1 MTPTAPH
8 SGTVKVNG
16 IDLYYEIH
24 GAGEPLL
31 LIEGLGYSA
40 WMWYKQIPAFSQ
52 KYQVILFDN
61 RGAGNTDKPDSE
73 YSIEI
78 MADDASGL
86 LRTLGSGPAHVLG
99 ISLGGFIAQ
108 ELALR
113 HPDLVKSLILV
124 STNSGAHT
132 GTRNSPHLNGLLKL
146 WGLLPGIAAMSGKAG
161 IPSPAGY
168 SYGLTDAERIRYG
181 LSLAF
186 TPEYYD
192 GHPEEIE
199 RIVGWRLE
207 NPQPAYAWTR
217 QLAAGMN
224 FDSSSRAE
232 DIHAPALI
240 VNGREDRIVSPESA
254 RELAS
259 RIPDSRYVEMEGT
272 GHLLFIEKSEEFND
286 TVLGFLRGVDAKE
299 NPPAGSRGDSA
310 WWRKIVTFLS
320 DRYHGN
326 GRALKN

>member
-1 MTPTAPH
+1 MTSTAPH

-24 GAGEPLL
+24 GSGEPLL

-40 WMWYKQIPAFSQ
+40 WMWYKQIPVFSR

-86 LRTLGSGPAHVLG
+86 LRTLGIGQAHVLG

-113 HPDLVKSLILV
+113 HPDLVKSLSLV
-124 STNSGAHT
+124 STNSGPGKRAM
-132 GTRNSPHLNGLLKL
+132 RNSQHMNGIFKL
-146 WGLLPGIAAMSGKAG
+146 WGILPGTFEMGGKASVPLGFEYG
-161 IPSPAGY
+161 I
-168 SYGLTDAERIRYG
+168 TKEDRIRYG

-186 TPEYYD
+186 TPEYYRQN
-192 GHPEEIE
+192 PEEID

-207 NPQPAYAWTR
+207 NPQPGYAWTR
-217 QLAAGMN
+217 QLMAGMN
-224 FDSSSRAE
+224 FDSSARAR
-232 DIHAPALI
+232 DIHAPAL
-240 VNGREDRIVSPESA
+240 VLNGAEDRIVTPESA
-254 RELAS
+254 RELA
-259 RIPDSRYVEMEGT
+259 RIIPDSRYEEIEGS
-272 GHLLFIEKSEEFND
+272 GHLLFIERSDEFNE
-286 TVLGFLRGVDAKE
+286 TVISFLDEVDAKI
-299 NPPAGSRGDSA
+299 NTPAGSGGNSA
-310 WWRKIVTFLS
+310 WWKKIVTFLS
-320 DRYHGN
+320 GRYSRNGN
-326 GRALKN
+326 A